1 MSPISVN
8 TSEAGKEVTR
18 SDEFLNYYSD
28 KIHINTLLI
37 PLILCALNSI
47 KSTSNIDVVV
57 FTTVVEQGKIFFFRP
72 QFHQVSI

>member
-1 MSPISVN
+1 MRWKLLMNFQII
-8 TSEAGKEVTR
+8 T
-18 SDEFLNYYSD
+18 L
-28 KIHINTLLI
+28 IHINTLLI